1 MGFYGEVTVSISDF
15 DDDDVLEY
23 AREIKSRQGVQ
34 EVDEGDE
41 ELVDLGII
49 YPENISVVDKEK
61 IQFVLE
67 NYENLNLEDLENLII
82 RI

>member
-15 DDDDVLEY
+15 DDKDVIEY
-23 AREIKSRQGVQ
+23 ANDIKSRQGVQ
-34 EVDEGDE
+34 VVDEGDE

-61 IQFVLE
+61 IQFVLK
-67 NYENLNLEDLENLII
+67 NYENLNLEDLENLI
-82 RI
+82 

>member
-15 DDDDVLEY
+15 NDKDVIEY
-23 AREIKSRQGVQ
+23 ANDIKSRQGVQ
-34 EVDEGDE
+34 VVDEGDE

-61 IQFVLE
+61 IQFVLK
-67 NYENLNLEDLENLII
+67 NYENLNLEDLENLI
-82 RI
+82 